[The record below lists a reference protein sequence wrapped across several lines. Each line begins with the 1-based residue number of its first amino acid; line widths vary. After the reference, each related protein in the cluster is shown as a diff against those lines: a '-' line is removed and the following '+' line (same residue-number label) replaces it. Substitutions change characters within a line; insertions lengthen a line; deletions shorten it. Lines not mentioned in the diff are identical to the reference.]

1 MLRGSEYTRVLNM
14 SGFWIY
20 QGHEYASGSE
30 YARVLNMLGLRR
42 VLNMPQYA
50 WLCLAEYA

>member
-30 YARVLNMLGLRR
+30 
-42 VLNMPQYA
+42 
-50 WLCLAEYA
+50 